1 MMLSSRLSGR
11 SKSNCAGES
20 TECFM
25 QIAGICQCR
34 RMSKPLGP
42 GCPPAPYLDEES
54 ISGLHDDMT
63 GRKQTVSLAYPHESG
78 PSKRRVSML
87 TPIGTALIGRPVES
101 PTD

>member
-1 MMLSSRLSGR
+1 
-11 SKSNCAGES
+11 
-20 TECFM
+20 
-25 QIAGICQCR
+25 
-34 RMSKPLGP
+34 
-42 GCPPAPYLDEES
+42 
-54 ISGLHDDMT
+54 MT